1 VPLSCGRCPHQ
12 VEIQRMKI
20 AVLSDT
26 HVPFAAKE
34 LPKDVY
40 KNLEQADAIIH
51 AGDFQVAAVIDRLES
66 IAPFYG
72 VCGNIDGGD
81 IRQRLPVRRII
92 EVGGFAIGVMHG
104 WGSPAGLE
112 DRILSSFK
120 DVRIDVL
127 VYGHSHQAQNEH
139 KGGILVF
146 NPGSPTDNRFTQF
159 QSMGML
165 TVAEKITGEILYF

>member
-1 VPLSCGRCPHQ
+1 ML
-12 VEIQRMKI
+12 MKI

-51 AGDFQVAAVIDRLES
+51 AGDFQTAAVIDALQS
-66 IAPFYG
+66 IAPLYG
-72 VCGNIDGGD
+72 VCGNMDGAD
-81 IRQRLPVRRII
+81 IRQQLPVRRVIQI
-92 EVGGFAIGVMHG
+92 NEFAIGVMHG

-112 DRILSSFK
+112 DRILATFK
-120 DVRIDVL
+120 DDRIDVL
-127 VYGHSHQAQNEH
+127 VYGHSHRAQLEY
-139 KGGILVF
+139 KGSILIF

-165 TVAEKITGEILYF
+165 TIDEKITGEIFYF

>member
-1 VPLSCGRCPHQ
+1 
-12 VEIQRMKI
+12 MKI

-34 LPKDVY
+34 LPKDIY
-40 KNLEQADAIIH
+40 KNLEHADAIIH
-51 AGDFQVAAVIDRLES
+51 AGDFQVAAVIDTLQS

-72 VCGNIDGGD
+72 VCGNMDGGD
-81 IRQRLPVRRII
+81 IRQQLPVRRII
-92 EVGGFAIGVMHG
+92 EINGFAIGVMHG

-112 DRILSSFK
+112 DRILASFK
-120 DVRIDVL
+120 DDRIDVL
-127 VYGHSHQAQNEH
+127 IYGHSHRAQLENN
-139 KGGILVF
+139 GNVLLF

-165 TVAEKITGEILYF
+165 TVDEKITGEILYF